1 MISSVCV
8 VGTDPTMVHDELHRQ
23 IAAALDGLDP
33 ATALEDFTAGA
44 GEDVLARVVE
54 ALHTPPFLVDHRVV
68 VLREAQSLSRD
79 AADELLAWMASPTP
93 AAVLVVGVVGA
104 RSAALARGAQSTIET
119 AVGTR
124 ATDRA
129 AYVQGRFG
137 DYGLV
142 VEMVAARAVAD
153 ALGDDM
159 ARVDALARTCLA
171 VYGPGPRRLEEIAPY
186 VGDAGDVPEWDLT
199 DAIERGDLPAALA
212 VARRMLGS
220 GARSGLQVISALQRY
235 VLRLARL
242 DGAGLSR
249 PEEAASLLGISAYP
263 AGKALATS
271 HRLGGSRIAEAVHLV
286 ARADLDLKGGAT
298 FGSRGETGDADA
310 TDLTVIEV
318 LVARL
323 ARLVGARPGSA
334 ASSRR
339 RRSAG
344 R

>member
-23 IAAALDGLDP
+23 IAAALEGLDP
-33 ATALEDFTAGA
+33 ATALEDFTAGT
-44 GEDVLARVVE
+44 GEDVLARVLE
-54 ALHTPPFLVDHRVV
+54 ALRTPPFLVDHRGV
-68 VLREAQSLSRD
+68 VLREAQALTRD
-79 AADELLAWMASPTP
+79 AASELLEWMASPTP

-104 RSAALARGAQSTIET
+104 RSAALARGAQSMVET

-124 ATDRA
+124 STDRA
-129 AYVQGRFG
+129 AYVQGRFA

-159 ARVDALARTCLA
+159 ARVDPLARTCLA
-171 VYGPGPRRLEEIAPY
+171 VYGPGPRRFEEIAPY
-186 VGDAGDVPEWDLT
+186 VGDEGDVPEWDLT

-220 GARSGLQVISALQRY
+220 GARSGLQVVNALQRF

-249 PEEAASLLGISAYP
+249 PEEAASVLGISAYP

-271 HRLGGSRIAEAVHLV
+271 HRLGSARIAEAVHLV

-298 FGSRGETGDADA
+298 FGSRGETGDWDA

-323 ARLVGARPGSA
+323 ARLVGARPGA
-334 ASSRR
+334 ASARR
-339 RRSAG
+339 RRTAG